1 MCSLCEMDDGINRSE
16 SKRALDRRTELFSND
31 SITKRNRWRPR
42 PPTVA
47 LNWCWWSSSPVGS
60 SIAADRVNWLVTTPQ
75 QSRAEQRSRGG
86 IRASDPG
93 SHTGLFPPLTFGH
106 MEHGRPHLIP
116 FLGRNHPSWVF
127 TGPPMGRV
135 SMWCDLSLV
144 RNYCFAF
151 FL

>member
-1 MCSLCEMDDGINRSE
+1 MCSLSEMDDGSIDRSRNE
-16 SKRALDRRTELFSND
+16 PSTVALNCSATYD

-47 LNWCWWSSSPVGS
+47 LNWCWWSSSSVGS
-60 SIAADRVNWLVTTPQ
+60 SIAADRVNWLLTTPQ
-75 QSRAEQRSRGG
+75 QSSRG

-93 SHTGLFPPLTFGH
+93 SPRPRTHTGLSPPLTFGH

-116 FLGRNHPSWVF
+116 FPGRNQPSWVF
-127 TGPPMGRV
+127 TGPLMGRV
-135 SMWCDLSLV
+135 SMWCGLSLV